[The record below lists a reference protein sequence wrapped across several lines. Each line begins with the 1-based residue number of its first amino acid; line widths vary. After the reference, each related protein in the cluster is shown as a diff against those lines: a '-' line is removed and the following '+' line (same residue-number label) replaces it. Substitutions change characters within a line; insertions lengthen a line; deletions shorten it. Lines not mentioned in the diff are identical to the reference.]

1 MALELIRTNFWI
13 FYEIHNKALRKV
25 EKKWKNEM
33 LFGLTLNLMIPDL
46 TQSWNSFHVDS
57 LTWRQQQNNEYFHF
71 CLTFCLDFFSAQQQP
86 SQCTTYFDLL
96 NSQLRNRTEGS
107 FSGPIFLSDY
117 KYFDKLNPWMSWFHK
132 IENWISKWINT
143 ISVWSVFNG
152 ILVSTW
158 HHSWCWLAHAQRL
171 SNSSLNIFDNQD
183 VNNEKVNFTKI
194 RRLKRLKTN
203 WILGEISSKLK
214 PSIWRENVL

>member
-1 MALELIRTNFWI
+1 MEKWDAIWAYPQFDDSGLDSKLKFFSCWFFNLKTAAKQWI
-13 FYEIHNKALRKV
+13 FSL
-25 EKKWKNEM
+25 
-33 LFGLTLNLMIPDL
+33 LFNFL
-46 TQSWNSFHVDS
+46 F
-57 LTWRQQQNNEYFHF
+57 RF
-71 CLTFCLDFFSAQQQP
+71 FFSSA
-86 SQCTTYFDLL
+86 TAIAMYYFDLL